1 MAYWYQ
7 AFCYSM
13 YLDVACI
20 VNAGG
25 PAWTGHLATVCSS
38 NVPRGA
44 LCTRPIGPG
53 ACGKLSLWQCALLVD
68 TLSVCCIEG
77 S

>member
-7 AFCYSM
+7 AFCYST

-20 VNAGG
+20 VNGGG
-25 PAWTGHLATVCSS
+25 PAWTGHLATVCLIS
-38 NVPRGA
+38 VPRGA

-53 ACGKLSLWQCALLVD
+53 ACGKLHCGVAVRAVGRH
-68 TLSVCCIEG
+68 SV
-77 S
+77 SVLY